1 MNKIQRAKLSEIVE
15 EARVL
20 LRQLDDL
27 TDEVEDGTITVALKT
42 EAIYFETV
50 IESLEVIIP

>member
-1 MNKIQRAKLSEIVE
+1 MNEIQRAKLSEIVE

-27 TDEVEDGTITVALKT
+27 TDEVEDGTIIVALKT

>member
-1 MNKIQRAKLSEIVE
+1 MNEIQRAKLSEIVE

-27 TDEVEDGTITVALKT
+27 TDEVEDGTITVVLKT

-50 IESLEVIIP
+50 IKSLEVIIP